1 MVLTGMQ
8 GMRRA
13 VFDGQSAKNKAA
25 NEVVRGGARL
35 GQIATWKPKRHHLL
49 TRHDDGFGGY
59 CDSHLATHLRPD
71 LQASLSLCQARKGQ
85 HHSEVVPS
93 GYLPRS
99 KETSSGA
106 TFDLTGATTR
116 LIRATWSVVSRHNN
130 RMMLIPRSPPPQTSA
145 ERTPTSPPAHKQERR
160 RPDPRAQHKG
170 ARSGRGF
177 CSEWVSCSWA
187 GVSRCLHS
195 GRYGPCA
202 GFGRDADLP
211 AIVELARLILYGSL

>member
-59 CDSHLATHLRPD
+59 CDSHLASHLRPD

-116 LIRATWSVVSRHNN
+116 LDPRNMVSR
-130 RMMLIPRSPPPQTSA
+130 L
-145 ERTPTSPPAHKQERR
+145 TPLRWSDADPSQPTAADIRR
-160 RPDPRAQHKG
+160 KNANFAARAQAGKKTARP
-170 ARSGRGF
+170 ARSTQRRSVGTWVLLGMGF
-177 CSEWVSCSWA
+177 LLVGGSE
-187 GVSRCLHS
+187 
-195 GRYGPCA
+195 
-202 GFGRDADLP
+202 
-211 AIVELARLILYGSL
+211 SLFALGTIRPLCWIWTRR